1 MKRIFLA
8 AIISLGIHGLLFSME
23 TEWFTEINFALPES
37 REITISLARHKQK
50 KLEIK
55 PSQKQ
60 KSRHVLKKKPR
71 KKPQK
76 NQVKPPDIQKKKTA
90 VEPESILEPDN
101 PEPTK
106 ETKEVYFDHAPDM
119 SHIISST
126 TVDQKAKIPGAQ
138 TILEARPIYRINP
151 PPSHPI
157 IARKRGYQGN
167 VVLEVLINKQGKV
180 IDFRVFS
187 SSGYSILDRTAIAS
201 VKNWLFEPGMRG
213 PDKIEMWVRVP
224 IRFRLN

>member
-1 MKRIFLA
+1 MKRILLA

-23 TEWFTEINFALPES
+23 TEWLAQINPAMPES
-37 REITISLARHKQK
+37 REITISLARQQQK
-50 KLEIK
+50 KPEIK

-60 KSRHVLKKKPR
+60 KSRHVPKKKTLKK
-71 KKPQK
+71 
-76 NQVKPPDIQKKKTA
+76 QVKPLDIQKKETS
-90 VEPESILEPDN
+90 VEPKSIPEPEN

-106 ETKEVYFDHAPDM
+106 ETKEVYFDPGPDT
-119 SHIISST
+119 SHIRSST

-151 PPSHPI
+151 PPEYPM
-157 IARKRGYQGN
+157 IARKRNYQGN

-187 SSGYSILDRTAIAS
+187 SSGYSILDKTAIAS
-201 VKNWLFEPGMRG
+201 VKNWLFQPGMRG

-224 IRFRLN
+224 IRFKLN

>member
-1 MKRIFLA
+1 
-8 AIISLGIHGLLFSME
+8 ME
-23 TEWFTEINFALPES
+23 TEWFAEINFALPES

-60 KSRHVLKKKPR
+60 KSRHVLKKKTL
-71 KKPQK
+71 KK
-76 NQVKPPDIQKKKTA
+76 QVKPPD
-90 VEPESILEPDN
+90 
-101 PEPTK
+101 
-106 ETKEVYFDHAPDM
+106 M
-119 SHIISST
+119 SHIRSST

-151 PPSHPI
+151 PPSYPI

-187 SSGYSILDRTAIAS
+187 SSGYSILDKTAIAS

-224 IRFRLN
+224 IRFKLN